1 MPTVDLV
8 GVDGGGLNEARNV
21 EVFDETLLVPIGDA
35 VAQHD
40 SSVPQ
45 FPIRDKHTL
54 PNNRTAVPYDKSMLD
69 LNRLRILRAV
79 VASGS
84 VNETARRLGYTPSTV
99 SQHVHTLE
107 KEVGFPLIERVGRG
121 IVPTAAAVELATA
134 SSDVLHA
141 AARLDALTRD
151 LREGATDRLEL
162 RTFASAAYAWMPAI
176 ARTLRHEFPGLT
188 LELTINENDSAEAA
202 GGAEIE
208 IHTELPYASPMAIA
222 GYRRVELCND
232 DFLLA
237 LPSDHPLVGS
247 GPIDLA
253 EFAEDDWVQYDFHDE
268 VATGLAT
275 RACAEAGFT
284 PRYVA
289 RAQDHVTGLAFV
301 AAGVGIALI
310 PGLAAAWSAF
320 DVDFVRTQNP
330 TPHRRIVVLVR
341 NAVSSNPAAARL
353 VELLSELAA
362 APPAGPPLANEAD

>member
-1 MPTVDLV
+1 MPTVDLS
-8 GVDGGGLNEARNV
+8 GVDGSGFDQARNV
-21 EVFDETLLVPIGDA
+21 KILDETLLVPISDA
-35 VAQHD
+35 VAQHG
-40 SSVPQ
+40 SSVAHYRV
-45 FPIRDKHTL
+45 RDKHTL
-54 PNNRTAVPYDKSMLD
+54 PNNHSVMPYTYRVLD

-99 SQHVHTLE
+99 SQHLHTLE
-107 KEVGFPLIERVGRG
+107 REVGFPLVERVGRG

-134 SSDVLHA
+134 SGDVLHA
-141 AARLDALTRD
+141 AAKLDALTRD
-151 LREGATDRLEL
+151 LREGATDRIEL
-162 RTFASAAYAWMPAI
+162 RTFASAAYTWMPTI
-176 ARTLRHEFPGLT
+176 ARALRHEFPGLT
-188 LELTINENDSAEAA
+188 LELTINENDSAEQA
-202 GGAEIE
+202 GQADIE
-208 IHTELPYASPMAIA
+208 IHTELPYASPMAVA
-222 GYRRVELCND
+222 GYRRTELCND

-268 VATGLAT
+268 VATGLAA
-275 RACAEAGFT
+275 RSCAEAGFT

-330 TPHRRIVVLVR
+330 TPHRRIVLLVR
-341 NAVSSNPAAARL
+341 NAVSSNAAAARL
-353 VELLSELAA
+353 VELLTGLAGRE
-362 APPAGPPLANEAD
+362 AGALPSAN